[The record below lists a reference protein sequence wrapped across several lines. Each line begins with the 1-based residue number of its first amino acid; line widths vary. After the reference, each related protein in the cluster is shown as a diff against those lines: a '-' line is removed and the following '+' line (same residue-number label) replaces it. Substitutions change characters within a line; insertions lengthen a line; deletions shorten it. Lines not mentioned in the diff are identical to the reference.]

1 MTDTALAAALG
12 SRLRE
17 VYGTPV
23 TISGLRHL
31 TGGASRET
39 WSFTAQ
45 VHTGGGA
52 DDSTGSASQ
61 SQRLILRRDPA
72 GSSGAERM
80 RLEAAVLREAARTGV
95 PVPDV
100 IDDCGSAPEVLG
112 GAFMIMSCVDGE
124 AAPRRILHDAEFDS
138 IRPQLAYEMGTVLA
152 RIHAADAERV
162 PGLPDGGDQLDT
174 LYREYLESG
183 APLPV
188 LEVAFRR
195 LRENWR
201 PPARTTV
208 VHGDFR
214 IGNLLVSPSGISGVL
229 DWELT
234 HRGDPV
240 QDLGW
245 LCTRAWRF
253 GSAQRVGGVGDLD
266 ALLRGYADESGITVD
281 SESVDWWQLFGSLHW
296 AIICRQQA
304 GRAGSGHDA
313 LELLAV
319 GRRVAECEYDLLVEL
334 GLPMPSAPP
343 DPADDDPDLF
353 GEPTAAELLDAVGGF
368 IAELAD
374 GASDRDRYRSRV
386 AAHVLRI
393 VARESQTGCAA
404 RRELGARLARAGF
417 ETESDLALAIRD
429 GSADPVDADIAAAIS
444 TAVGLRLAV
453 ANPRYAS

>member
-23 TISGLRHL
+23 TISGLGHL

-45 VHTGGGA
+45 VHADGGA
-52 DDSTGSASQ
+52 DDSAGSASQ

-138 IRPQLAYEMGTVLA
+138 IRPRLAYEMGTVLA
-152 RIHAADAERV
+152 RIHAADADRV
-162 PGLPDGGDQLDT
+162 PGLPDGDDQLDT

-195 LRENWR
+195 LHETRR

-214 IGNLLVSPSGISGVL
+214 IGNLLVSPSGITGVL

-343 DPADDDPDLF
+343 DAADDDPDLF
-353 GEPTAAELLDAVGGF
+353 GEPTAAELLDAVSRF
-368 IAELAD
+368 IAELVD
-374 GASDRDRYRSRV
+374 GASDRDRYRGKV

-393 VARESQTGCAA
+393 VARESQTGSAA
-404 RRELGARLARAGF
+404 RRELGAHLARAGF

-429 GSADPVDADIAAAIS
+429 GSADPVDADIAAAMS

-453 ANPRYAS
+453 ANPRYAP